1 MVTTLTKSLLN
12 LQIIWHLQN
21 TQYTYH
27 LESISNTFATKTQ
40 YNESPK
46 GIS

>member
-12 LQIIWHLQN
+12 MQIIWHLQN
-21 TQYTYH
+21 TQSTYH
-27 LESISNTFATKTQ
+27 LESTLNTLATNTQ

>member
-21 TQYTYH
+21 TQSTYH
-27 LESISNTFATKTQ
+27 LESTLNNFATKTQ